1 MGGAESFIAEVG
13 TPNPPAP
20 VGVPDDAH
28 LMWPIYRKKIGAGF
42 FLDRFLYL
50 FGEGV
55 ERLEECLEAWSFLV
69 PPVEDRVILG
79 YNAYGAILVLEHGQ
93 DADREMVKV
102 LNPLTV
108 QYWGDRNLT
117 FGSLI
122 GSWLPERRIPR
133 FFDTSVY
140 EEHREEHGDLDPF
153 EILGIGVPLT
163 LDGKMEL
170 DNFARQDIVAYYRD
184 AAPAYKKAFA
194 KMKR

>member
-1 MGGAESFIAEVG
+1 MGGVDDFIKRVG
-13 TPNPPAP
+13 TPDPPAP
-20 VGVPDDAH
+20 IGVPDEAH
-28 LMWPIYRKKIGAGF
+28 IIWPMFKDRIGAGY

-50 FGEGV
+50 FGEGL
-55 ERLEECLEAWSFLV
+55 ERLEECLDAWSFVV
-69 PPVEDRVILG
+69 PPLDNRVILG
-79 YNAYGAILVLEHGQ
+79 CNAYGAILVLEHGD
-93 DADREMVKV
+93 DASKEMVKV

-108 QYWGDRNLT
+108 QYWGDPNLT

-122 GSWLPERRIPR
+122 ASWLPERRIPR
-133 FFDTSVY
+133 FFDTEVY
-140 EEHREEHGDLDPF
+140 EEDREENGDLDPF

>member
-1 MGGAESFIAEVG
+1 MGAIEDFINGVG
-13 TPNPPAP
+13 TPDPSVS
-20 VGVPDDAH
+20 VGVPDEAH
-28 LMWPIYRKKIGAGF
+28 IMWPMFKKKIGAGYY
-42 FLDRFLYL
+42 LDRFLYL
-50 FGEGV
+50 FGEGL
-55 ERLEECLEAWSFLV
+55 ERLEECLEAWSFVV
-69 PPVEDRVILG
+69 PPLENRVILG
-79 YNAYGAILVLEHGQ
+79 YSAYGAILVLEHGD
-93 DADREMVKV
+93 DASKEMVKV

-108 QYWGDRNLT
+108 QYFGDRNLT

-140 EEHREEHGDLDPF
+140 DEYREKSGDLEPF

-163 LDGKMEL
+163 LEGKMEL
-170 DNFARQDIVAYYRD
+170 DNFAPQDIVAYYRD